1 MLPTCSSTLD
11 YSQVRVADIVHEL
24 LCQSPAHERATAILK
39 IPYTYL
45 NRYRRITLSFPPRR
59 GVRVP

>member
-11 YSQVRVADIVHEL
+11 YSQVRVSDIVHEL
-24 LCQSPAHERATAILK
+24 LYQSPAHEHATVILK

-45 NRYRRITLSFPPRR
+45 NRYRRITLSLPPRR
-59 GVRVP
+59 RVRVP